1 MTTVSSTVVVSY
13 DVETTTK
20 GGKVRLRKVGRACLD
35 FGQRVQF
42 SVFECVVTDE
52 QWVRLRARL
61 LSLYD
66 PSADSLRF
74 YHLGVEAG
82 RRIEHH
88 GVKGN
93 EDPRNLLLV

>member
-1 MTTVSSTVVVSY
+1 MSY
-13 DVETTTK
+13 DVDTTTK
-20 GGKVRLRKVGRACLD
+20 EGKARLRKVGRACLD

-42 SVFECVVTDE
+42 SVFECVVSDE

-61 LSLYD
+61 LALHD
-66 PSADSLRF
+66 PSKDSLRF
-74 YHLGVEAG
+74 YRLGEEAG

-88 GVKGN
+88 GIKGS

>member
-1 MTTVSSTVVVSY
+1 MVSY

-20 GGKVRLRKVGRACLD
+20 EGKARLRKVGRACLD

-42 SVFECVVTDE
+42 SVFECVLTEE

-61 LSLYD
+61 LALFD
-66 PSADSLRF
+66 AEKDSLRF
-74 YHLGVEAG
+74 YHLGEEAS

-88 GVKGN
+88 GIKGT
-93 EDPRNLLLV
+93 EDPRDLLLV

>member
-1 MTTVSSTVVVSY
+1 MALVIVVSY

-20 GGKVRLRKVGRACLD
+20 EGKVRLRKVGRACLD

-42 SVFECVVTDE
+42 SVFECTVSEE

-61 LSLYD
+61 LTLID
-66 PSADSLRF
+66 VKKDSLRF
-74 YHLGVEAG
+74 YNLGEESA

-88 GVKGN
+88 GAKATS
-93 EDPRNLLLV
+93 DPQGVLLV

>member
-1 MTTVSSTVVVSY
+1 MAEVVVVSY
-13 DVETTTK
+13 DVDTTTK
-20 GGKVRLRKVGRACLD
+20 EGKARLRKVGRACLD

-42 SVFECVVTDE
+42 SVFECVVSDE

-61 LSLYD
+61 LVLHD
-66 PSADSLRF
+66 PNKDSLRF
-74 YHLGVEAG
+74 YHLGEEAA

-88 GVKGN
+88 GIKGS